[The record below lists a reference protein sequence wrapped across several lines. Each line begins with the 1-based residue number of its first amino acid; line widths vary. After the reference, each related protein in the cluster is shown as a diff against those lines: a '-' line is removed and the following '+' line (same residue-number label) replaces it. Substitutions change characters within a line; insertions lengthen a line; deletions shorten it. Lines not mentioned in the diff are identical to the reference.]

1 MSCPSACA
9 LHRPAWYSPL
19 FSGFSRLL
27 LGVILVGAARGAE
40 TPPDFN
46 GKWTL
51 LPEKSS
57 PIELYETVAL
67 EISQHGDD
75 VTILQTWGRG
85 DLALPVKLALKTGG
99 ADNTVPVTNRV
110 WPTNVF
116 MGVSMDTKTPE
127 HVTARWSAD
136 GRQLDLARHYTV
148 LASQGST
155 VLESHDTYALS
166 PYGDELTLTVARPVR
181 EGAPYTYVFKRA
193 GTKEAWMMKL
203 GDHWDVAGK
212 LEDNALLISLQGL
225 ANTDAPRLYFLY
237 PDNYEFR
244 FTPGVYEFYRRNLD
258 YTFTPLN
265 SIEQALKTFRD
276 QVKGY
281 IVWDKAARIS
291 LNVAFTIAGL
301 ERGVVVS
308 TDQIPLVEKLGL
320 KPLADLRGK
329 YEGQTDLQV
338 YQAAYAEYGPRC
350 SKDYIVWMGGETGPR
365 MLPGIADFGIA
376 KHAFFTDLSTDP
388 KDAAEY
394 ALAKEILGKQKPLS
408 MLMGWHS
415 YAKDRERNYV
425 TLASGFGIRIEGLN
439 TFPNLSFTSLTPPSP
454 GFVWRNHHNVV
465 PGKTYTPAK
474 KVYVACL
481 QTDGL
486 GLGAWSRPGRGSMPY
501 AWEVTIN
508 WLWMAPTMLEYYYS
522 TATPNDLFI
531 GAITGPGYMYP
542 KAIPPVLL
550 PQVIQL
556 ADSMIRKLD
565 INIFETMDY
574 SEGATV
580 VGNTEIPKYIV
591 DAYYQNMPEVIGFAN
606 GYAPAFTFASRDG
619 RPFVSFDY
627 YLPEK
632 RPEADVVRDLRELA
646 RINPARPY
654 FLLVHVREWSDITRV
669 KSIMDQL
676 GPDFEVVPLDVF
688 MKLAGQKP
696 TFRERYLA
704 R

>member
-1 MSCPSACA
+1 M
-9 LHRPAWYSPL
+9 
-19 FSGFSRLL
+19 
-27 LGVILVGAARGAE
+27 
-40 TPPDFN
+40 
-46 GKWTL
+46 
-51 LPEKSS
+51 
-57 PIELYETVAL
+57 
-67 EISQHGDD
+67 
-75 VTILQTWGRG
+75 
-85 DLALPVKLALKTGG
+85 KLA
-99 ADNTVPVTNRV
+99 
-110 WPTNVF
+110 
-116 MGVSMDTKTPE
+116 
-127 HVTARWSAD
+127 
-136 GRQLDLARHYTV
+136 
-148 LASQGST
+148 
-155 VLESHDTYALS
+155 
-166 PYGDELTLTVARPVR
+166 
-181 EGAPYTYVFKRA
+181 
-193 GTKEAWMMKL
+193 
-203 GDHWDVAGK
+203 DHWDVAGQ

-237 PDNYEFR
+237 PDNYDFR
-244 FTPGVYEFYRRNLD
+244 FTPGVYDYYRQHLD

-265 SIEQALKTFRD
+265 SIAQALATFRN
-276 QVKGY
+276 QIKGY

-308 TDQIPLVEKLGL
+308 ADQIPLVEKLGL

-329 YEGQTDLQV
+329 YEGKTDLEV
-338 YQAAYAEYGPRC
+338 YQAAYADYGARC
-350 SKDYIVWMGGETGPR
+350 SKDYIVWMGGETGAR
-365 MLPGIADFGIA
+365 MVPGIADFGIA
-376 KHAFFTDLSTDP
+376 KGAFFTDLSTDP

-394 ALAKEILGKQKPLS
+394 ALAKEIMSEQKPLS

-425 TLASGFGIRIEGLN
+425 TLASGFGLRIEGLN

-465 PGKTYTPAK
+465 PGKTYSPAK

-486 GLGAWSRPGRGSMPY
+486 GLGAWNRPGRGSMPY

-522 TATPNDLFI
+522 TATPNDFFI

-542 KAIPPVLL
+542 KAIPPKLL
-550 PQVIQL
+550 PSVIQL

-565 INIFETMDY
+565 INVFETMDY

-619 RPFVSFDY
+619 RPFISFDY

-676 GPDFEVVPLDVF
+676 GPDFEVVPLDLF
-688 MKLAGQKP
+688 MKLAGQDP
-696 TFRERYLA
+696 TFQERYLA